1 MRRFVIGLIL
11 LLPLVSC
18 HNNSVNDKAIA
29 TIYGKNLYQSD
40 LQSVMYEGISYSD
53 SLVRA
58 KAFIDEWIHRQLIIH
73 QAEAALGADELD
85 FSKQLEEYRN
95 SLTIY
100 KYETKIIEQR
110 LDTVVSDEEITRYIN
125 GDPTH
130 DFDRET
136 VRQIILN
143 KRKKAL
149 LEKMNNSLYN
159 KAVKEK
165 IFVIY

>member
-1 MRRFVIGLIL
+1 MRRFVIGLII

-110 LDTVVSDEEITRYIN
+110 LDTVVSDEEI
-125 GDPTH
+125 
-130 DFDRET
+130 DRET

-143 KRKKAL
+143 KRKKAI

>member
-1 MRRFVIGLIL
+1 M
-11 LLPLVSC
+11 
-18 HNNSVNDKAIA
+18 
-29 TIYGKNLYQSD
+29 
-40 LQSVMYEGISYSD
+40 
-53 SLVRA
+53 
-58 KAFIDEWIHRQLIIH
+58 
-73 QAEAALGADELD
+73 
-85 FSKQLEEYRN
+85 
-95 SLTIY
+95 TIY

-143 KRKKAL
+143 KRKKAI